1 MKLISLTSPNPKF
14 KDIKFKDGLN
24 IIIGEK
30 ITSNKKESING
41 VGKTLSIKLISYML
55 GSQDVFISKI
65 LQETDT
71 TLNLLVNINDKKHL
85 ITRDGKKV
93 LLDEEEK
100 NIKELRE
107 FLTIP
112 NIPFSFRDIFY
123 RFCRQS
129 YNLPTQ
135 QLEQEESFKNNK
147 VNAFLLKLNYELI
160 SQKEEYYNKQK
171 VLNEIIKH
179 LKQLDKEIDKEKIL
193 DLKSKIKKIESDLK
207 NYTFAEDFEELQNEV
222 DSLTKEI
229 KQIRNFIAI
238 KNREI
243 KIREEI
249 IKENSKE
256 YDIDLKRI
264 ESIYKETQF
273 FLPNE
278 VKKHLEA
285 VKEFHKTLK
294 RNRIEEAKNDIKIFK
309 KEIEILKNDML
320 KKDEKRAKLLKLLEG
335 KKALEE
341 YFNLQKE
348 KELLQEELNTLL
360 DKEQQIE
367 KFKEEQAKLKIEI
380 DKFKLQL
387 IQKEKE
393 LESQIEY
400 LTNEFRKISSLF
412 YEKKPGVLDIKIND
426 SMKSKYLYK
435 IEPKIQ
441 GDESSGIG
449 MIKIFIYDMLIYK
462 LNHNFLG
469 FVAHDNI
476 LFDSVDER
484 QIATAL
490 DYAKKNLSQY
500 ICSINDTKFYN
511 ALKFSDK
518 NLEKDIILK
527 LTEKEKL
534 FGVDF

>member
-55 GSQDVFISKI
+55 GGQDTFISKI

-71 TLNLLVNINDKKHL
+71 TLNLLVEIDNKKNL
-85 ITRDGKKV
+85 ITRDGKKI
-93 LLDEEEK
+93 LLNEEEK
-100 NIKELRE
+100 DLKELRE
-107 FLTIP
+107 FLTIS
-112 NIPFSFRDIFY
+112 NIPFSFRDVFY

-129 YNLPTQ
+129 YNSPTQ
-135 QLEQEESFKNNK
+135 QLEQEENFKNNK
-147 VNAFLLKLNYELI
+147 INAFLLKLDYELI

-171 VLNEIIKH
+171 ALNEIIKH
-179 LKQLDKEIDKEKIL
+179 LKQLDKEVDKEKIL
-193 DLKSKIKKIESDLK
+193 DLKSKIKKIEDDLK
-207 NYTFAEDFEELQNEV
+207 NYTFAEDFEELQSEV
-222 DSLTKEI
+222 DNLTKEI
-229 KQIRNFIAI
+229 KQIRNLIAV

-249 IKENSKE
+249 IKENSKK
-256 YDIDLKRI
+256 YDINLKRI
-264 ESIYKETQF
+264 ENIYKETQF

-278 VKKHLEA
+278 VKNHLEA

-294 RNRIEEAKNDIKIFK
+294 KNRIEEAKKDITILK
-309 KEIEILKNDML
+309 KEIEILKKEML
-320 KKDEKRAKLLKLLEG
+320 KKDKKRAKLLKLLEG

-348 KELLQEELNTLL
+348 KEFLQEELNSLL

-462 LNHNFLG
+462 LNFNLLE

-490 DYAKKNLSQY
+490 NYAKNNLSQY
-500 ICSINDTKFYN
+500 ICSINDTKFFN
-511 ALKFSDK
+511 ALEFSDK
-518 NLEKDIILK
+518 NLKEDIILK

-534 FGVDF
+534 FGVEF